1 LTESGVKD
9 HEDARAHA
17 MAVSNFGNRLAE
29 LDPEA
34 FLSIEERMSNDIQ
47 SHSGKSLSR
56 EDQIWSLGNKMALEA
71 MKRQDMD
78 MLSQILW
85 VQASYLYSQN
95 KNYFPIMAKFHE
107 IKLKQI
113 ENKGIQSVEIIADT
127 NSSCPA
133 CKKLNRKVLSVSDA
147 IKYKLLPCKDCS
159 FGIPDQEENTGW
171 CRCCYMPSD

>member
-1 LTESGVKD
+1 MPKSMTKQDGQTTARCPYCEHKLDKFPLRKAKCPKCGNFYYVRTDFRTRKKVILTESGVKD

-107 IKLKQI
+107 IKLK
-113 ENKGIQSVEIIADT
+113 
-127 NSSCPA
+127 
-133 CKKLNRKVLSVSDA
+133 
-147 IKYKLLPCKDCS
+147 LL
-159 FGIPDQEENTGW
+159 
-171 CRCCYMPSD
+171 